1 MSLTMMKSELEKILG
16 RAVPP
21 QHYEVIEQVYMFYDD
36 RVDKSDFVDL
46 YKIFGIKIFKDMYP
60 RAMAIKE
67 AQDHAHEARML
78 EQKAREREQDILEG
92 ADL

>member
-1 MSLTMMKSELEKILG
+1 MMKSEFEKMIG
-16 RAVPP
+16 RAVPQ

-36 RVDKSDFVDL
+36 GVDKEDFVKI
-46 YKIFGIKIFKDMYP
+46 YTIFGIKIFKDMYP

-78 EQKAREREQDILEG
+78 EQKAKERERDILEG